1 MRSTTNIVEV
11 LLTVTGCWLAIS
23 GSPVFP
29 WLLTALVAYRRAMA
43 TA

>member
-11 LLTVTGCWLAIS
+11 MLTVTGCVLAFS
-23 GSPVFP
+23 GSPFTP
-29 WLLTALVAYRRAMA
+29 LPFAALVAYRRAMA